1 MLRKNRPKV
10 IEDEMKFNKGII
22 EHAYIIKTCS
32 IFNQPIIMLSILGSG
47 FQPDISSFKRI
58 SPKYYSQRNLT
69 NEIINCMIH
78 MTKIIIIVI

>member
-32 IFNQPIIMLSILGSG
+32 IFNQPIIMLSKLALDS
-47 FQPDISSFKRI
+47 
-58 SPKYYSQRNLT
+58 NL
-69 NEIINCMIH
+69 I
-78 MTKIIIIVI
+78 